1 MLLLLSMNQ
10 HGGMAKGSWWKL
22 KEYSGSPGI
31 RSQKTLVYPPA
42 KCFEQSP
49 RASVSTSVNGG
60 DNMPLQGWGR
70 ATTQQDSIC
79 EHTPESA
86 ECSMHV
92 QLFSLHLEGVKGF
105 LFCTMHICQSRIP
118 RLSTVGP
125 LLTAVPFF
133 FSLQLHSLLLLG
145 CEDPHHHW
153 WAA

>member
-1 MLLLLSMNQ
+1 
-10 HGGMAKGSWWKL
+10 
-22 KEYSGSPGI
+22 
-31 RSQKTLVYPPA
+31 
-42 KCFEQSP
+42 
-49 RASVSTSVNGG
+49 
-60 DNMPLQGWGR
+60 
-70 ATTQQDSIC
+70 
-79 EHTPESA
+79 
-86 ECSMHV
+86 MHV

-133 FSLQLHSLLLLG
+133 SLQLHSLLLLG